1 MVRVGRIRVVAGLE
15 GVRGFGE
22 TQRPIFF
29 HDVDFGGEDVGI
41 PIGGGEDLA
50 AVLGLHESTRVA
62 AFGES
67 HRPTARVIRPG
78 EVHRV
83 QTALEAFSKNGD
95 GFVVGIEFVCFA
107 IAIHIG
113 GVAGTIPNDPG
124 LRGHHAF
131 VGMAVLGEFV
141 AHEVVVVPNP
151 ADQQAI
157 HQSVAI
163 QMVGDIEVQR
173 VDAGH
178 EFLVGGEAVVII
190 DKCHGAFAVQAVKN
204 RTGFARRGAAG

>member
-1 MVRVGRIRVVAGLE
+1 
-15 GVRGFGE
+15 
-22 TQRPIFF
+22 
-29 HDVDFGGEDVGI
+29 
-41 PIGGGEDLA
+41 
-50 AVLGLHESTRVA
+50 
-62 AFGES
+62 
-67 HRPTARVIRPG
+67 
-78 EVHRV
+78 
-83 QTALEAFSKNGD
+83 
-95 GFVVGIEFVCFA
+95 
-107 IAIHIG
+107 
-113 GVAGTIPNDPG
+113 
-124 LRGHHAF
+124 
-131 VGMAVLGEFV
+131 MAVLGEFV

-151 ADQQAI
+151 TDQQAI